1 MDFQG
6 FPHQVAGDAPVTTLD
21 VIVYSFVMVAMSGL
35 GGLPFF
41 LLPGGLSKR
50 SAGLANALA
59 AGVMLSA
66 SYTMI
71 YEGQVAGPKAVVSGL
86 FLGAAFMRCSRLFIE
101 GREDVTLLGWSGQTT
116 PKGTLLFLAIMAIHS
131 IGEGA
136 GVGVAFARSTGEL
149 SGFRRGGL
157 VAVAIGAHNVPEGF
171 GVALALI
178 TKGASPASASAW
190 AVLTSLPQLVAAVPA
205 FLFCETFSA
214 IQPLAMGFG
223 AGAMIVVVFGE
234 MLPEA
239 LEDADADS
247 VAQATVLSLAT
258 FEGFRMMLDWA
269 SHDPESAKRLLAALA
284 WSFVAGGATSLGA
297 SYVFLFRKIG
307 VRAEAALLGFAG
319 GVMLALACLDIML
332 PAFYAGGRNCG
343 GARVAV
349 GSFVAGI
356 GVVRALDAVVRNM
369 DVAGF
374 MEARSDLEA
383 GERTPP
389 PASAH
394 KTARAAALVT
404 LALAFHNAPEG
415 LAVGVAAAHEDATRA
430 ATMALAIGMHNV
442 PEGVAVATSVLLA
455 TRSRSRAFVVAT
467 ATGLVEPVSAV
478 LSAAVLNPFL
488 SPELLEAS
496 LLLVAGVML
505 TVSLGELLPGA
516 ARKHARSAAAGALL
530 GWLTMRAGLALVKDD
545 LTASDHAY
553 FDEGE
558 MTIPRGV

>member
-136 GVGVAFARSTGEL
+136 AWGWRRSTGEP

-178 TKGASPASASAW
+178 TKGASPASASRGRAH
-190 AVLTSLPQLVAAVPA
+190 AGAAARRGRARVPLLRDLLGDPA
-205 FLFCETFSA
+205 
-214 IQPLAMGFG
+214 LAMGFG
-223 AGAMIVVVFGE
+223 AGAMI
-234 MLPEA
+234 
-239 LEDADADS
+239 
-247 VAQATVLSLAT
+247 ATVLSLAT

-269 SHDPESAKRLLAALA
+269 SHEPASAKRLLAALA

-356 GVVRALDAVVRNM
+356 GVVRVLDAAVRNM

-374 MEARSDLEA
+374 VEARSDLEA

-394 KTARAAALVT
+394 KTARAAALRSASRRRT
-404 LALAFHNAPEG
+404 R
-415 LAVGVAAAHEDATRA
+415 TRRA

-455 TRSRSRAFVVAT
+455 TRSRPRAFAVAT

-516 ARKHARSAAAGALL
+516 ARKHARSAAAGALF

>member
-1 MDFQG
+1 MKPMELSEPPPDDVKNWKSDAPVIATPAARKALAREKPWILMGGSPAALKPPWANAPGVPPPSSARSATAERGCGAPPAHARPRAATLDGSSVGALPETLSKLVAAMAGLPDDKYRYKQLLFWAAEAPDLAAG
-6 FPHQVAGDAPVTTLD
+6 DKVDANKVPGCLSTVHATARSTATAASSSRATATPSSPGPRFPHQVAGDAPVTTLD

-71 YEGQVAGPKAVVSGL
+71 YEGQVAGPRPPWSGL

-136 GVGVAFARSTGEL
+136 GVGVAFARSTGEP

-178 TKGASPASASAW
+178 TKGASPVRPAGPFHAGA
-190 AVLTSLPQLVAAVPA
+190 AARRAVPA

-234 MLPEA
+234 MLPRPWRTRTRTPW
-239 LEDADADS
+239 
-247 VAQATVLSLAT
+247 AQATVLSLAT

-269 SHDPESAKRLLAALA
+269 
-284 WSFVAGGATSLGA
+284 
-297 SYVFLFRKIG
+297 
-307 VRAEAALLGFAG
+307 
-319 GVMLALACLDIML
+319 
-332 PAFYAGGRNCG
+332 
-343 GARVAV
+343 
-349 GSFVAGI
+349 
-356 GVVRALDAVVRNM
+356 LDAAVRNM

-374 MEARSDLEA
+374 VEARSDLEA

-389 PASAH
+389 PASA
-394 KTARAAALVT
+394 TRRRAARSDAAPL
-404 LALAFHNAPEG
+404 HNAPR
-415 LAVGVAAAHEDATRA
+415 V
-430 ATMALAIGMHNV
+430 
-442 PEGVAVATSVLLA
+442 
-455 TRSRSRAFVVAT
+455 
-467 ATGLVEPVSAV
+467 
-478 LSAAVLNPFL
+478 
-488 SPELLEAS
+488 
-496 LLLVAGVML
+496 
-505 TVSLGELLPGA
+505 
-516 ARKHARSAAAGALL
+516 
-530 GWLTMRAGLALVKDD
+530 
-545 LTASDHAY
+545 
-553 FDEGE
+553 
-558 MTIPRGV
+558 